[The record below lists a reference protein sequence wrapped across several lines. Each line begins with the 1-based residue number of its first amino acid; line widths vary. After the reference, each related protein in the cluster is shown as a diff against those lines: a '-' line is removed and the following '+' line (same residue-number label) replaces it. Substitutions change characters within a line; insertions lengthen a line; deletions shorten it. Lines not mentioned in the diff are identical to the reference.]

1 MLQFFASLGGF
12 LSVALGAFGAHGLKN
27 LERYQG
33 TLPTDVQNWWST
45 ATLYLI
51 VHSALALAIS
61 LSSTDSILR
70 TGALIMIIGAAVFAS
85 TLYAMSLGAPSW
97 FGAITP
103 LGGLGMLIGWGLIIW
118 AGLKS

>member
-1 MLQFFASLGGF
+1 
-12 LSVALGAFGAHGLKN
+12 
-27 LERYQG
+27 
-33 TLPTDVQNWWST
+33 
-45 ATLYLI
+45 
-51 VHSALALAIS
+51 
-61 LSSTDSILR
+61 SSTDSILR